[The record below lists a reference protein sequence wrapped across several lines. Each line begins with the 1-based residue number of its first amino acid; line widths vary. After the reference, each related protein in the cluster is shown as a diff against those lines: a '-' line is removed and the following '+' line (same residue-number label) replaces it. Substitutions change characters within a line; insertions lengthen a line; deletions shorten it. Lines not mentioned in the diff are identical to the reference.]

1 MSESLDTFAPKII
14 LFQMKKITKDTS
26 LLPYNTFGMDVK
38 AAILAEY
45 DTVSDL
51 KAILKDPEVIALMQ
65 AEKAKGRLPF
75 WHIGS
80 GSNLLFK
87 GDYPGVVLHCTAKG
101 ISIACTADGTELD
114 YFGYDEACFLEVK
127 AGTLWDDVCAYCA
140 AHGLYGPENLSLIP
154 GEMGAAAVQNIG
166 AYGVEI
172 SDLIEEVTCWDVN
185 SHKVHIFSGEE
196 MGYDYRESRLKHAA
210 DKARYIVTSVLLKV
224 QHKRKLH
231 LEYAGIKNALGIGN
245 ISQETLDEA
254 EKPTLQE
261 VRDAVIRI
269 REGKLPDP
277 KNIGNAG
284 SFFKN
289 PVVDNSVFRPLLA
302 KYPDMPH
309 YIVDQDSTKIPAGWM
324 IEQCGWKGKN
334 LGKAGVY
341 EKQSLVLVNR
351 GGATPDEI
359 VTLCQTIINDVE
371 KKFGIRIEPEVNLIE
386 CN

>member
-1 MSESLDTFAPKII
+1 
-14 LFQMKKITKDTS
+14 MKKITKDTS
-26 LLPYNTFGMDVK
+26 LLSYNTFGMDVK
-38 AAILAEY
+38 AALFAEY
-45 DTVSDL
+45 DTLDEL
-51 KAILKDPEVIALMQ
+51 EEILKNPEVIALMQ
-65 AEKAKGRLPF
+65 AEKAKGHLPF

-101 ISIACTADGTELD
+101 IRIANSDNGAPLD
-114 YFGYDEACFLEVK
+114 YLGDNMDCYLEIE

-140 AHGLYGPENLSLIP
+140 EHELYGPENLSLIP

-172 SDLIEEVTCWDVN
+172 SDLIEFVVCWDVELN
-185 SHKVHIFSGEE
+185 KQHIFRGKE
-196 MGYDYRESRLKHAA
+196 MGYGYRESRLKHAV
-210 DKARYIVTSVLLKV
+210 DKSRYIVTSVLLKV

-245 ISQETLDEA
+245 ISEEIVA
-254 EKPTLQE
+254 ESSKPTLQE
-261 VRDAVIRI
+261 VRDSVIRI

-277 KNIGNAG
+277 KKIGNAG

-289 PVVDNSVFRPLLA
+289 PVVDNSVFNPLFA
-302 KYPDMPH
+302 QYPNMPH
-309 YIVDQDSTKIPAGWM
+309 YVVDPDHTKIPAGWM
-324 IEQCGWKGKN
+324 IEQCGWKGKS

-359 VTLCQTIINDVE
+359 VQLCQTIIEDVE